1 MLVFVKNCFVFES
14 LHGRTVDVA
23 PFDPSLG
30 LSKKTPIVDAA
41 VAYDFPYNNKNYI
54 LLARNAIHVPSM
66 YNNLIPPFI
75 FHESGTLVHAVPK
88 IHVNDPVVND
98 H

>member
-30 LSKKTPIVDAA
+30 LSKKIPIVDAA
-41 VAYDFPYNNKNYI
+41 VAY
-54 LLARNAIHVPSM
+54 
-66 YNNLIPPFI
+66 
-75 FHESGTLVHAVPK
+75 
-88 IHVNDPVVND
+88 
-98 H
+98 